1 MDLILI
7 IFIVVVIICMGYIL
21 SKPFTN
27 QTNSSEEPPVEVD
40 LYEEEYKT
48 LLMEIK
54 DIERDCESGA
64 LPEWECAER
73 IEQKKKEAANMLRSM
88 STQYPPGGE
97 NGSSGTTPA
106 ETREEPEETISYKAV
121 GVCPQCG
128 GEVAQGDKFCMHC
141 GHPLQP

>member
-7 IFIVVVIICMGYIL
+7 LFIVVVIICMGYIL

-27 QTNSSEEPPVEVD
+27 QTNSSEEPPVEFD

-54 DIERDCESGA
+54 DIERDCEAGA
-64 LPEWECAER
+64 IPEADCGEQ
-73 IEQKKKEAANMLRSM
+73 IEQKKKEAANVLRSM
-88 STQYPPGGE
+88 RAQSPPGGE
-97 NGSSGTTPA
+97 NDSSVATPT
-106 ETREEPEETISYKAV
+106 EIREEPEGTISYKAV
-121 GVCPQCG
+121 DVCPQCG